1 MGLIGLQT
9 QLDDMEKRHKAELDA
24 AYAQL
29 HALAEW
35 VDAVKKRVHER
46 CEKGLAAERV
56 SSVFGALCATH
67 FELEGGWDATGGD
80 DEPNA

>member
-9 QLDDMEKRHKAELDA
+9 QLDA

-35 VDAVKKRVHER
+35 VDELKR
-46 CEKGLAAERV
+46 
-56 SSVFGALCATH
+56 H
-67 FELEGGWDATGGD
+67 FDAPGFAGVCMALEGGWDARG
-80 DEPNA
+80 ENA